1 MAEDMTKVNP
11 DTMADDR
18 LPSPSQAPKRRRPC
32 GAPAGFVACMREG
45 GGIAQQPQTSNSSG
59 RGEVA
64 PSWFNSPT
72 EWEKLSGD
80 YCIGDAWREV
90 LYQELQSEV
99 GSRVLLEY
107 ERRCDIEEVLPP
119 KNEIFT
125 WTRYCAPSDVKVI
138 IVGQDPY
145 HQPGQAHGLAFS
157 VRRGIQIPPSLR
169 NILSAVRRSYP
180 ETKIVDHGCLEAWAK
195 AGVLLL
201 NTTLTV
207 RKGHPGS
214 HVDVGWSKIV
224 KSVLQW
230 LHDNKEGLVFMLW
243 GVHAQ
248 EAFKPN
254 CRKHCVLKYSHP
266 SPLSRKPFILC
277 DHFKKANEYLEGR
290 GVEPVDWQ
298 LPCGTV

>member
-1 MAEDMTKVNP
+1 MTEPATETRICIASKTLRPASVMHSIQTRDMAEDMTKVNP

-32 GAPAGFVACMREG
+32 GAPA
-45 GGIAQQPQTSNSSG
+45 
-59 RGEVA
+59 
-64 PSWFNSPT
+64 
-72 EWEKLSGD
+72 
-80 YCIGDAWREV
+80 
-90 LYQELQSEV
+90 
-99 GSRVLLEY
+99 
-107 ERRCDIEEVLPP
+107 
-119 KNEIFT
+119 
-125 WTRYCAPSDVKVI
+125 
-138 IVGQDPY
+138 
-145 HQPGQAHGLAFS
+145 
-157 VRRGIQIPPSLR
+157 
-169 NILSAVRRSYP
+169 
-180 ETKIVDHGCLEAWAK
+180 
-195 AGVLLL
+195 
-201 NTTLTV
+201 
-207 RKGHPGS
+207 GS